1 VVPDRF
7 FFVGVDVGR
16 TSVRVVVMNNC
27 RDVVYKVSKPT
38 ESVEPD
44 ELIIR

>member
-1 VVPDRF
+1 
-7 FFVGVDVGR
+7 
-16 TSVRVVVMNNC
+16 MNNC

-44 ELIIR
+44 ELINQITEMTMESINESKFPLTELLV